1 MLIIFL
7 FPEFPLI
14 RKHYRYVFMFL
25 NNIHRKGGANQK
37 GYWNRQYQN
46 LEFSFK
52 NMNQTLQ
59 MKIDSKI

>member
-1 MLIIFL
+1 
-7 FPEFPLI
+7 
-14 RKHYRYVFMFL
+14 MFL

-59 MKIDSKI
+59 MKIDSKIYFFFSLMFEMSLNVF

>member
-1 MLIIFL
+1 
-7 FPEFPLI
+7 
-14 RKHYRYVFMFL
+14 MFL

-52 NMNQTLQ
+52 KHESNFANEDRFKNIIFFSLMFTIEMSLNVF
-59 MKIDSKI
+59 